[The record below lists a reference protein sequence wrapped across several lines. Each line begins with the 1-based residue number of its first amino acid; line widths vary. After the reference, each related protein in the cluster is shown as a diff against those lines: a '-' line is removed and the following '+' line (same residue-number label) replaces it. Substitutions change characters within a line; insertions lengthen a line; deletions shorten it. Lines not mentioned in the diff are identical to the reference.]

1 MRGPFKPAKLNISNY
16 IKQVPF
22 SLLCSLIKSIILNY
36 CYLKKGTFSKIHFQ
50 TISWRELEAI
60 VYVIMFLSSLVWGKN
75 VILIF
80 QQFHSRWWYHGKY
93 SCTLCIYIGLGE
105 KAHCS
110 KYKFNSTVSIHVPEK
125 NKRWCIQ
132 NIYPLQ
138 CHFNFCIAILIKFI
152 FPAKH

>member
-1 MRGPFKPAKLNISNY
+1 MVIINIKLRGPFKPAKLNISNY

-93 SCTLCIYIGLGE
+93 SCTLCILGWE
-105 KAHCS
+105 K
-110 KYKFNSTVSIHVPEK
+110 KLIVLNINSTLQSPYMFQKKTSDDVYK
-125 NKRWCIQ
+125 
-132 NIYPLQ
+132 IYTL
-138 CHFNFCIAILIKFI
+138 CSVILTF
-152 FPAKH
+152 A